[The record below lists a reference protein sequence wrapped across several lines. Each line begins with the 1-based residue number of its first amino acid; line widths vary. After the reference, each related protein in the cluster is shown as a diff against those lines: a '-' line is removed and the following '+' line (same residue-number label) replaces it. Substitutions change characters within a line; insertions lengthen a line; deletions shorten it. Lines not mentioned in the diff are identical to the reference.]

1 MNTQISNKVTIKT
14 RIFSLLAV
22 FLLPVVLFS
31 QPVTLVSWNLKDLG
45 QAKDA
50 EEIRFIAQ
58 TLRHADVVA
67 IQEVV
72 AGYGGPQAVAK
83 LAAELNTL
91 GAAWDYVVSPPTVSS
106 SYKTERYAFLWKK
119 HRIKIVGKPWLL
131 EVEYALLFDRE
142 PFLATFESSG
152 KRFTLV
158 NFHAKTKSKQPETE
172 VKYLKDL
179 PALYPGHNLIFACD
193 FNLPQSHTVFNP
205 LKKAGFVPAFIN
217 QKTSLRQ
224 ECLSDGCLA
233 SELDNIF
240 YPRAAIKVIS
250 AEVIHFYKHTETFEK
265 ARLISDHVPL
275 QVVFE

>member
-1 MNTQISNKVTIKT
+1 MI
-14 RIFSLLAV
+14 RLHFSLV
-22 FLLPVVLFS
+22 FFFYLLPFALS
-31 QPVTLVSWNLKDLG
+31 AQPLTLISWNLKDLG

-72 AGYGGPQAVAK
+72 AGNGGAQAVAR
-83 LAAELNTL
+83 LVAELNTM
-91 GAAWDYVVSPPTVSS
+91 GAAWDYAVSLPTVSS

-119 HRIKIVGKPWLL
+119 HKVKLIGKPWLMAG
-131 EVEYALLFDRE
+131 EYALLFDRE
-142 PFLATFESSG
+142 PFLATFEARG

-172 VKYLKDL
+172 VKYIKDL
-179 PALYPGHNLIFACD
+179 LGLYPDLNLVFTCD
-193 FNLPQSHTVFNP
+193 FNLPQSHSVFNP
-205 LKKAGFVPAFIN
+205 LKKAGYVPALKN

-224 ECLSDGCLA
+224 QCLPDGCLA

-240 YPRAAIKVIS
+240 SHPVAIEVLES
-250 AEVIHFYKHTETFEK
+250 GVIHFYRQFPVFET
-265 ARLISDHVPL
+265 ARLISDHLP
-275 QVVFE
+275 VFIKFNLKL